1 MGSFDP
7 SRKLPFLRHPHG
19 TALFKVVVFIQ
30 CGLAFPFWRT
40 YRKEFRNVQGFQVF
54 YGLNDNFNYRV
65 KCFPPAYAYLNT
77 LRKLSNVCVAI
88 KLGRTHMYKTPQ
100 DSLLENAKK
109 PVFQVALTH

>member
-7 SRKLPFLRHPHG
+7 SRNLPFLRHPHG

-30 CGLAFPFWRT
+30 CGLAFPFWKT

-77 LRKLSNVCVAI
+77 LRKTFECVCCDKIGKNTYV
-88 KLGRTHMYKTPQ
+88 
-100 DSLLENAKK
+100 
-109 PVFQVALTH
+109 